1 MDHRPDHETVRREDA
16 PDPGNEDAALLRLAF
31 EAAPVGIVCLAGP
44 GDRPGPGDRI
54 LAVNARL
61 CALLSAAPADLVG
74 LHLGDLLDPDGIPP
88 DPVSGAAIEQCWRRP
103 DGGTVW
109 VTVRAGPPRP
119 GAEGQRRVLIVEPA
133 EDHGAAARAEQTRL
147 ALSSAGLGD
156 WNWSRAGGR
165 ITLSER
171 AAEILGLPPGP
182 STTWE
187 DLQLR
192 LHRDDLER
200 ARAAVQEAAP
210 LGRAYAIDVRY
221 RRPADDQ
228 EVWISARGRAQL
240 APDGSV
246 TGMIGVVQ
254 DVTAREE
261 ARRALHDREQRLRV
275 ATSVAALGIFEWH
288 VLDDQALWENERMW
302 EIFGRRPRDG
312 TISMTE
318 FFRTVMHPEDRGPFR
333 AAVAAALRGEG
344 VLHAAGRIRRASDGA
359 WRTIEMAGRFERDNP
374 GGLPRRLIGVVADI
388 TDRRVAEER
397 QTLLIR
403 ELHHRVKNTLAT
415 VQAIVGST
423 ARTASSIESFYEA
436 FVGRI
441 MSLAHTHSVLTED
454 VWQTASLRGL
464 LENELRPYADGA
476 MTPQEEG
483 RITLDGP
490 AVDLASEIA
499 VPIGMAIH
507 ELTTNAAKYG
517 ALSGRGGRVQVS
529 WSLEEEDRPILRFEW
544 RESGGPR
551 VVPPTRQGFGS
562 RLLQR
567 VLSTQVQASVAI
579 DYAPEGLRLT
589 MLAPLP
595 TRNIA
600 LNPLAAL

>member
-1 MDHRPDHETVRREDA
+1 MDHRPDQQPARQGDA
-16 PDPGNEDAALLRLAF
+16 PEPGYPDDAIARLAF
-31 EAAPVGIVCLAGP
+31 EAAPVGLACLAGP
-44 GDRPGPGDRI
+44 DDR
-54 LAVNARL
+54 LVAVNPRL
-61 CALLSAAPADLVG
+61 CALLAAAPAELLGRRLADLM
-74 LHLGDLLDPDGIPP
+74 DPETAAVEPGSGE
-88 DPVSGAAIEQCWRRP
+88 PVEQCWRRP
-103 DGGTVW
+103 DRGAAW
-109 VTVRAGPPRP
+109 VMVRAGPRRD
-119 GAEGQRRVLIVEPA
+119 GQRVLVVEAA

-147 ALSSAGLGD
+147 ALASAGLGD
-156 WNWSRAGGR
+156 WSWSPASGE

-182 STTWE
+182 SVTWE

-192 LHRDDLER
+192 FHRDDLER
-200 ARAAVQEAAP
+200 ARALIQEALP
-210 LGRAYAIDVRY
+210 EGRAYAVDARY
-221 RRPADDQ
+221 RRPPDDQ
-228 EVWISARGRAQL
+228 EVWISARGRAQFG
-240 APDGSV
+240 PDGAV
-246 TGMIGVVQ
+246 AGMIGVVQ

-288 VLDDQALWENERMW
+288 LLDDQALWENERMW
-302 EIFGRRPRDG
+302 EIFGRRPQDG

-318 FFRTVMHPEDRGPFR
+318 FFRDVMHPEDKGPFR
-333 AAVAAALRGEG
+333 AAIAAALQGEG

-359 WRTIEMAGRFERDNP
+359 WRTIEMAGRFERDTP

-388 TDRRVAEER
+388 TDRRLAEER

-464 LENELRPYADGA
+464 LENELTPYADGP
-476 MTPQEEG
+476 MTPEADG
-483 RITLDGP
+483 RITLEGP

-517 ALSGRGGRVQVS
+517 ALSGRGGRVRVR
-529 WSLEEEDRPILRFEW
+529 WNLEPEGDRVVLRFEW
-544 RESGGPR
+544 RESGGPP
-551 VVPPTRQGFGS
+551 VMPPSRQGFGS

-567 VLSTQVQASVAI
+567 VLSTQVQANVAI
-579 DYAPEGLRLT
+579 DYAPDGLRLT
-589 MLAPLP
+589 MLAPMP
-595 TRNIA
+595 KRNIA
-600 LNPLAAL
+600 LNPLAKL